1 MLTNSKITIE
11 GSDAPKASDQE
22 ESPVETAESGGTTRQ
37 PALVVPVVAIAKQPE
52 TAVNGPLIVKNAPVY
67 QFAKTGAGQK
77 TVGTYKRSL
86 SEEKILGDP
95 KRVRTGPIE
104 RMITPKLPPI
114 PGRNRRKPP
123 TIDSDAIRERAH
135 VVLSDLLPEGSK
147 TNVYYTLEE
156 VAKLNEHIR
165 SAGNIRSDITRS
177 GLSLTVLVRQAE
189 ELWKE
194 MRSKYNILA
203 EEASTEKAAR
213 LLLEDRV
220 KALEVHNDSHSS
232 IEVEDQVTHS
242 EFNSL
247 REQNAA
253 LQAKVEELSKTIAEL
268 AAAKPASTPAALDS
282 EVHALREQNQ
292 ALSAEVA
299 ALKETTATPPSCE
312 SQSGAQPPLSSELA
326 KAQQEILIL
335 REELKGLKE
344 EKAKW
349 ESDPKS
355 GKSGKTGKNKGKNNG
370 KNQQNQKPKQVKGG
384 VQNADPKP
392 TVPITPSGSKEV
404 GTIPDGESKGD
415 NSGDG
420 SSDGTANDGF
430 TVVNRRKPRSKHKP
444 RTRNEAI
451 VIKAD
456 EKSYASLLRNLR
468 SNEEFKEL
476 GEATKSVRRT
486 RQNELLLILKKGT
499 KPSSEYARLVTES
512 VGSDEI
518 KVRSLCSE
526 TTLQCKNLDETVTAE
541 DLLDAIT
548 TQCLTGTL
556 SVPVQLRK
564 YNQGTQTATF
574 KLPAKIAAMV
584 LKVGKIKVNWSVC
597 PVSAIERPTV
607 CFKCLEYGHKSWS
620 CKGPDRSKLC
630 RRCGAEGHQ
639 SKGCT
644 AKAKCLICTGD
655 DSNHVTGSYNCPSFR
670 SANEKLRPC
679 K

>member
-1 MLTNSKITIE
+1 M
-11 GSDAPKASDQE
+11 
-22 ESPVETAESGGTTRQ
+22 
-37 PALVVPVVAIAKQPE
+37 
-52 TAVNGPLIVKNAPVY
+52 
-67 QFAKTGAGQK
+67 
-77 TVGTYKRSL
+77 VGTYKRSL

-135 VVLSDLLPEGSK
+135 VVLNDLLPEGSK

-156 VAKLNEHIR
+156 VARLNEHIR

-194 MRSKYNILA
+194 MRSKYNTLA

-213 LLLEDRV
+213 LLLEERV

-247 REQNAA
+247 REKNAA
-253 LQAKVEELSKTIAEL
+253 LQATVEELSKTIAEL
-268 AAAKPASTPAALDS
+268 AAAKPASIPAALVS
-282 EVHALREQNQ
+282 EVYALREQNQ

-299 ALKETTATPPSCE
+299 AMKETTVTPPSCE
-312 SQSGAQPPLSSELA
+312 SQSGAQSPLSSELA

-344 EKAKW
+344 EKDKW
-349 ESDPKS
+349 ESESKS

-370 KNQQNQKPKQVKGG
+370 KNQQNQKPKQAKGG

-392 TVPITPSGSKEV
+392 TVPITPSGSKDV
-404 GTIPDGESKGD
+404 GTSPDGVYQGGNPGDESSEG
-415 NSGDG
+415 N
-420 SSDGTANDGF
+420 ANDGF

-451 VIKAD
+451 AIKAD

-468 SNEEFKEL
+468 SNEQFKEL

-486 RQNELLLILKKGT
+486 RQNELLLILKRGT
-499 KPSSEYARLVTES
+499 KPNSEYARLVNES

-526 TTLQCKNLDETVTAE
+526 TTLQCKNLDETATAE

-556 SVPVQLRK
+556 SVPDL
-564 YNQGTQTATF
+564 
-574 KLPAKIAAMV
+574 L
-584 LKVGKIKVNWSVC
+584 
-597 PVSAIERPTV
+597 
-607 CFKCLEYGHKSWS
+607 
-620 CKGPDRSKLC
+620 
-630 RRCGAEGHQ
+630 
-639 SKGCT
+639 
-644 AKAKCLICTGD
+644 GD
-655 DSNHVTGSYNCPSFR
+655 CHVTCEWEVPGGEDGVGFR
-670 SANEKLRPC
+670 GEFEKFVENILLV
-679 K
+679 

>member
-1 MLTNSKITIE
+1 MARFLSMLIE
-11 GSDAPKASDQE
+11 HWRQDVSDQ
-22 ESPVETAESGGTTRQ
+22 AMKKADAG
-37 PALVVPVVAIAKQPE
+37 I
-52 TAVNGPLIVKNAPVY
+52 NGPLIVKNAVY
-67 QFAKTGAGQK
+67 QFAKTGAGHK
-77 TVGTYKRSL
+77 AVGTYKRSL

-135 VVLSDLLPEGSK
+135 VTLSDLLPEGSK

-194 MRSKYNILA
+194 MRSKYNTLA

-220 KALEVHNDSHSS
+220 
-232 IEVEDQVTHS
+232 THS

-253 LQAKVEELSKTIAEL
+253 LQATVEELSKTIAEL

-282 EVHALREQNQ
+282 EVYALREQNQ

-299 ALKETTATPPSCE
+299 ALRETTVTPPSCE
-312 SQSGAQPPLSSELA
+312 SQPGAQSPLPSELA

-349 ESDPKS
+349 ESEPKT
-355 GKSGKTGKNKGKNNG
+355 GKPGKTGKNKDKNN
-370 KNQQNQKPKQVKGG
+370 
-384 VQNADPKP
+384 
-392 TVPITPSGSKEV
+392 GSKEV
-404 GTIPDGESKGD
+404 GTSPDGESQGGNPGD
-415 NSGDG
+415 E
-420 SSDGTANDGF
+420 SSDGNANDGF

-451 VIKAD
+451 AIKAN

-476 GEATKSVRRT
+476 
-486 RQNELLLILKKGT
+486 
-499 KPSSEYARLVTES
+499 
-512 VGSDEI
+512 
-518 KVRSLCSE
+518 
-526 TTLQCKNLDETVTAE
+526 
-541 DLLDAIT
+541 
-548 TQCLTGTL
+548 
-556 SVPVQLRK
+556 
-564 YNQGTQTATF
+564 
-574 KLPAKIAAMV
+574 
-584 LKVGKIKVNWSVC
+584 
-597 PVSAIERPTV
+597 
-607 CFKCLEYGHKSWS
+607 
-620 CKGPDRSKLC
+620 
-630 RRCGAEGHQ
+630 
-639 SKGCT
+639 
-644 AKAKCLICTGD
+644 
-655 DSNHVTGSYNCPSFR
+655 
-670 SANEKLRPC
+670 
-679 K
+679 